1 MSPTQHYWLA
11 TIRTVDQD
19 SAVTHTQFFLR
30 TNSKKLN
37 KFTIESLLHRDDGLT
52 PLLTGMIYLG
62 EFTEEM
68 FEKQE
73 TLED

>member
-1 MSPTQHYWLA
+1 MSSTHHYWLA
-11 TIRTVDQD
+11 TIHTNKDG
-19 SAVTHTQFFLR
+19 AITHTQFFLR

-37 KFTIESLLHRDDGLT
+37 RFTIDSVLHTEDGST
-52 PLLTGMIYLG
+52 ALLTGMIYLG

-73 TLED
+73 ILED